1 MFMERATVR
10 LPHGVHAAIA
20 HRLHQT
26 AGLFSS
32 SVFLRRGEETAS
44 LRSIVR
50 VLALGIQVGTVVEV
64 LADGADEAEAV
75 AAIVGM
81 LQSPDVLTRGVQ
93 GTLVP

>member
-20 HRLHQT
+20 HRLHQ
-26 AGLFSS
+26 AASRFSS

-44 LRSIVR
+44 LRSIIP
-50 VLALGIQVGTVVEV
+50 VLALGIQVGAVVEV

-75 AAIVGM
+75 AAIVGI
-81 LQSPDVLTRGVQ
+81 LQSPDVLAGGVR